1 MQKTCIILA
10 GPTAVGKTTL
20 AIQLAEYFPTEI
32 ISADSRQ
39 CYREMSIGV
48 AKPSADE
55 LEKVK
60 HHFIHSHSIHDELSA
75 ADFEQYALRSLKT
88 IFSKND
94 VAIVT
99 GGTGLYLKALCEGMD
114 EIPPAEES
122 VRNNITA
129 AYEKGGMEWLQ
140 SQVQLK
146 DPLFWKEGDC
156 YNPRRMM
163 RALEVM
169 EQTGQSILV
178 LQKGRKAQRDFSII
192 KIALELPREI
202 LYNRINQRVN
212 QMMMDGLEDEAKTVY
227 PFQHLNALQT
237 VGYREVFDYFG
248 GKHSLERAIELIQQN
263 TRHYAKRQLTWFKKD
278 PEYHWLSPA
287 YDDVL
292 ACIHEKIK

>member
-10 GPTAVGKTTL
+10 GPTAVGKTAL
-20 AIQLAEYFPTEI
+20 AIQLAEYFSTEI

-39 CYREMSIGV
+39 CYREISIGV

-60 HHFIHSHSIHDELSA
+60 HHFINTHSIHDELSA

-94 VAIVT
+94 IAIVT
-99 GGTGLYLKALCEGMD
+99 GGTGLYLKALCEGLD

-122 VRNNITA
+122 VRRNITA
-129 AYEKGGMEWLQ
+129 GYEKGGMEWLQ
-140 SQVQLK
+140 LQVQQK

-156 YNPRRMM
+156 NNPRRMM

-169 EQTGQSILV
+169 EQTGQSILE
-178 LQKGRKAQRDFSII
+178 LQKGKKVSRDFSIL
-192 KIALELPREI
+192 KIALELPRDI

-212 QMMMDGLEDEAKTVY
+212 QMMMDGLGSRSEISLS
-227 PFQHLNALQT
+227 FQETQC
-237 VGYREVFDYFG
+237 
-248 GKHSLERAIELIQQN
+248 
-263 TRHYAKRQLTWFKKD
+263 LTNG
-278 PEYHWLSPA
+278 WLPGI
-287 YDDVL
+287 V
-292 ACIHEKIK
+292 

>member
-10 GPTAVGKTTL
+10 GPTAVGKTAL
-20 AIQLAEYFPTEI
+20 AIQLAEYFSTEI

-39 CYREMSIGV
+39 CYREISIGV

-60 HHFIHSHSIHDELSA
+60 HHFINTHSIHDELSA

-94 VAIVT
+94 IAIVT
-99 GGTGLYLKALCEGMD
+99 GGTGLYLKALCEGLD

-122 VRNNITA
+122 VRRNITA
-129 AYEKGGMEWLQ
+129 GYEEGGMEWLQ
-140 SQVQLK
+140 LQVKQK
-146 DPLFWKEGDC
+146 DPLFWKEGDSN
-156 YNPRRMM
+156 NPRRMM

-169 EQTGQSILV
+169 EQTGQSILE
-178 LQKGRKAQRDFSII
+178 LQKGKKVNRDFAIM
-192 KIALELPREI
+192 KIALELPRDI

-212 QMMMDGLEDEAKTVY
+212 QMMIDGLEAEAKSVY
-227 PFQHLNALQT
+227 PFRKLNALQT
-237 VGYREVFDYFG
+237 VGYRELFDYFDG
-248 GKHSLERAIELIQQN
+248 RHSLERAVELIQQN

-278 PEYHWLSPA
+278 PGYHWLTPA
-287 YDDVL
+287 YNDVL
-292 ACIHEKIK
+292 AFIQEKIK